1 MKIKDIIYFLL
12 LTIGILYSIVM
23 LIVAIA
29 DNSSDC
35 FYKGFLSMI
44 ITGCVLLYSNRKGLV

>member
-1 MKIKDIIYFLL
+1 MKTLFSLL
-12 LTIGILYSIVM
+12 IMIGILYSIVM

-29 DNSSDC
+29 DSNSDC

-44 ITGCVLLYSNRKGLV
+44 ITGCVLLYSNRNNY